1 MTLCSTSEQ
10 SITQHLHKKI
20 SHFVWMWDF
29 ICFFGGRER
38 SLKVEAKLSINWGSA
53 CHLQISLLPVNRHV
67 ACCRVSSLWGI
78 IICKALGMHGG
89 GYWLWGSLSA
99 DYTQLELADDMI

>member
-1 MTLCSTSEQ
+1 MGFYL
-10 SITQHLHKKI
+10 L
-20 SHFVWMWDF
+20 FL
-29 ICFFGGRER
+29 GGRER

-53 CHLQISLLPVNRHV
+53 CHLQISLLPVIRHV

-99 DYTQLELADDMI
+99 GYIQLELADDMI

>member
-1 MTLCSTSEQ
+1 MNNQ
-10 SITQHLHKKI
+10 SLNIYTKRFPILSGCGI
-20 SHFVWMWDF
+20 LFA
-29 ICFFGGRER
+29 FFGGRER

-53 CHLQISLLPVNRHV
+53 CHLQICLLPVIRHV
-67 ACCRVSSLWGI
+67 ACCRVSSLWDI

-99 DYTQLELADDMI
+99 GYIQLELADDMI